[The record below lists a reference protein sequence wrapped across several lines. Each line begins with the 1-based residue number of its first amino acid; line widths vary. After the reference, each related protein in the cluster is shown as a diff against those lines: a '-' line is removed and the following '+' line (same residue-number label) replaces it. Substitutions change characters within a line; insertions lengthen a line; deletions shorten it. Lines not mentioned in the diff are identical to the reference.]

1 MHLAHNTRKW
11 SKLQLRGVA
20 WDSYVQIPT
29 FVAQKTRNDRLTI
42 SEPILPITRKM
53 QVTHY
58 LRVTKKEKQT
68 WPTIATIYQT
78 NNVLLRA

>member
-1 MHLAHNTRKW
+1 MHMAHSMHTWGKVQHR
-11 SKLQLRGVA
+11 RVM
-20 WDSYVQIPT
+20 WDTYVQIPT
-29 FVAQKTRNDRLTI
+29 FVAQKTRNDRFTI
-42 SEPILPITRKM
+42 PEPILPITRKM